1 MGTQETQEAVMER
14 DMKTAEFI
22 FLAQEMVE
30 CSTVSDLTAL
40 GIRIGKD
47 ALHKDWHPALKS
59 CLRYIYDSR
68 MQTLK
73 VADSFANTAEKV
85 ELSTSSELKV

>member
-1 MGTQETQEAVMER
+1 MER

-47 ALHKDWHPALKS
+47 ALHKD
-59 CLRYIYDSR
+59 
-68 MQTLK
+68 
-73 VADSFANTAEKV
+73 
-85 ELSTSSELKV
+85 

>member
-47 ALHKDWHPALKS
+47 ALHAFFLAAEVCQD
-59 CLRYIYDSR
+59 
-68 MQTLK
+68 
-73 VADSFANTAEKV
+73 TAAE
-85 ELSTSSELKV
+85 EPPF

>member
-1 MGTQETQEAVMER
+1 MGTEATQTDLMVQ
-14 DMKTAEFI
+14 DMKTAEFL

-30 CSTVSDLTAL
+30 CSTVSDLAAL

-47 ALHKDWHPALKS
+47 ALHKDWHPVLKS